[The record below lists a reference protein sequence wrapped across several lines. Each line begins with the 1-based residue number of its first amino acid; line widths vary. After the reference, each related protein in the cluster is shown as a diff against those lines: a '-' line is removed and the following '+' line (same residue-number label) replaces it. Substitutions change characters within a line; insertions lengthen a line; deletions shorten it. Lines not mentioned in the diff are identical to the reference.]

1 MLPAANRMRT
11 AADFTHTTRRG
22 TKVTRGS
29 VVVYVAVHEDCSPPR
44 IGLIVSKAVGNS
56 VVRHRVARRIRGA
69 LAPLLP
75 QLSPGTRVVVRALP
89 GAVAD
94 PALAEQ
100 VADGVT
106 AGLARGMG
114 RA

>member
-22 TKVTRGS
+22 TKVTRRS
-29 VVVYVAVHEDCSPPR
+29 VVVYVAGHEDGSPPR
-44 IGLIVSKAVGNS
+44 VGLIVSKAVGNS
-56 VVRHRVARRIRGA
+56 VVRHRVARRIRA
-69 LAPLLP
+69 AMAPLLS
-75 QLSPGTRVVVRALP
+75 QLSPGTCVVVRALP

-100 VADGVT
+100 VADAVT
-106 AGLARGMG
+106 AGLGRGTG